1 MGVFK
6 DRLFMSVG
14 QNIKKIR
21 EDNNLNQQQ
30 IAELINMHRSSYSK
44 IESGQREISVDALN
58 NVARYFGM
66 PIDQIVNFDSAVPQ
80 EITVEDK
87 TLMEQ
92 VKMIQELE
100 PDEKGM
106 VFKMVDTF
114 LTKKIQRLFP
124 EERSHPIKQ
133 QKPAPVKR
141 RVSLYLHRSKLQTS
155 TSRGFILNLR
165 FSLQ

>member
-1 MGVFK
+1 
-6 DRLFMSVG
+6 MSIG

-21 EDNNLNQQQ
+21 EDKNLTQQQ
-30 IAELINMHRSSYSK
+30 IAELIHMHRSNYSK

-58 NVARYFGM
+58 KVARYFGM
-66 PIDQIVNFDSAVPQ
+66 TIDQIVNFDGAVPQ

-100 PDEKGM
+100 PEEKNM

-114 LTKKIQRLFP
+114 LTKKKF
-124 EERSHPIKQ
+124 KDFF
-133 QKPAPVKR
+133 QKNVAA
-141 RVSLYLHRSKLQTS
+141 L
-155 TSRGFILNLR
+155 
-165 FSLQ
+165 